1 MMWKPPEY
9 SRLLKIAGILLK
21 YYLLA
26 WCCFTILC
34 LILAGL
40 GAFHLI
46 GFLLSTVAMVLVR
59 LALFLFCFVAIAA
72 IAEAWHY
79 W

>member
-1 MMWKPPEY
+1 MMWRPPEY
-9 SRLLKIAGILLK
+9 RPLLRIAGILLK

-26 WCCFTILC
+26 WFCFIVLC
-34 LILAGL
+34 LFLAGL
-40 GAFHLI
+40 GAVHLVSFWLVMMAI
-46 GFLLSTVAMVLVR
+46 FLVR
-59 LALFLFCFVAIAA
+59 LAIFLFCFVAIAA

>member
-1 MMWKPPEY
+1 MMWRPPEY
-9 SRLLKIAGILLK
+9 RPLLKIAGILLK

-26 WCCFTILC
+26 WFCFTVLC

-40 GAFHLI
+40 GVFHLFSLWLVMMAI
-46 GFLLSTVAMVLVR
+46 FLIR
-59 LALFLFCFVAIAA
+59 LAIFLFCFVAIAA